1 MFGVGVGI
9 RVGGFT
15 PSGGVAPYV
24 GLLDTYP
31 GAAAAY
37 SVRLLKSDYTGSAIR
52 VRRSSDN
59 AESDIGF
66 SSGNL
71 DESALTTFCGA
82 GNGFVT
88 TWYDQSGNARNAIQS
103 TAANQPVIVTA
114 GVVNVVNSKPAVY
127 FNNGLTTQLNSTL
140 ISYNNFTI
148 LWVSKK
154 ATATAVAS
162 IILRGDGGDYSGDD
176 VDGTGNPNL
185 YTGAL
190 VIGTGNGNTSPSGNA
205 KLNQHLAY
213 LNRRNSNQA
222 VGQFNNSNNSYN
234 NGVSANVFKNNGIA
248 NYGGG
253 YNYVGDLQEIII
265 YANDQ
270 SANRTGI
277 SSNINTYYVI
287 Y

>member
-1 MFGVGVGI
+1 MIGI
-9 RVGGFT
+9 GLHIGNRVMGG
-15 PSGGVAPYV
+15 SGAAPFV
-24 GLLDTYP
+24 GLLDVYP
-31 GAAAAY
+31 SASRAY
-37 SVRLLKSDYTGSAIR
+37 SLRLLRTAYTGFAIR

-59 AESDIGF
+59 AEQDIGF
-66 SSGNL
+66 TSSGNL
-71 DESALTTFCGA
+71 DTTALTSFVG
-82 GNGFVT
+82 GSNGFVT
-88 TWYDQSGNARNAIQS
+88 TWYDQSGNGANATNS
-103 TAANQPVIVTA
+103 TASNQPVIVTA
-114 GVVNVVNSKPAVY
+114 GVVNIVNSKPAVY

-140 ISYNNFTI
+140 ISYNDFTI

-154 ATATAVAS
+154 ATATVVAS

-234 NGVSANVFKNNGIA
+234 NSVSANVFKNNGIA

-277 SSNINTYYVI
+277 SSNINTYYGI